1 MAIAMIGA
9 TVMPHNLYLH
19 SALVQTRRIEPTTAG
34 KKEAA
39 KFNLIDSAV
48 ALNAAFLVNSAILI
62 LAAAVFFRN
71 GVEVKELRQA
81 CETLTP
87 LVGTVFAGTLF
98 AVALLASGQS
108 STLTGTLAGQIVMEG
123 FLRWR
128 VAPWVS
134 RLSTRFLA
142 LIPAVVVILWRGE
155 EGTYDLLI
163 LSQVILSLQLPF
175 AVIPL
180 IYFTGRK
187 VLMGD
192 LVTRPCCNV
201 VAWGVAVLLTG
212 LNVWLVY
219 ETILGWVAP

>member
-1 MAIAMIGA
+1 
-9 TVMPHNLYLH
+9 
-19 SALVQTRRIEPTTAG
+19 
-34 KKEAA
+34 
-39 KFNLIDSAV
+39 LIV
-48 ALNAAFLVNSAILI
+48 
-62 LAAAVFFRN
+62 AAAVFFRN

-81 CETLTP
+81 YETLTP
-87 LVGTVFAGTLF
+87 LAGTALAGTLF

-134 RLSTRFLA
+134 RISTRVLA
-142 LIPAVVVILWRGE
+142 LLPAILTILWRGE

-187 VLMGD
+187 DLMGE
-192 LVTRPCCNV
+192 LVTRPLWNGL
-201 VAWGVAVLLTG
+201 AWGVAALLTA

-219 ETILGWVAP
+219 ETVMGWFAP